1 MIWLKSPACR
11 GSRDASRRRR
21 RKEVW
26 KERTVV
32 AAATKETFPFF
43 SDVARR
49 STRGRHECQPYQ
61 ITWPGGERGHRPQCL
76 ICGLAFFSLSLLS
89 VRRLKGLFGILLY
102 FIFFAVFEL
111 VASAFPRAP
120 APSCAARFD
129 LRVLRSQRD
138 TSVHLKSSMSQQ
150 RHSMYLMETEANS
163 LYICVNTKGV
173 AVYI

>member
-1 MIWLKSPACR
+1 MAL
-11 GSRDASRRRR
+11 
-21 RKEVW
+21 
-26 KERTVV
+26 
-32 AAATKETFPFF
+32 
-43 SDVARR
+43 
-49 STRGRHECQPYQ
+49 
-61 ITWPGGERGHRPQCL
+61 L
-76 ICGLAFFSLSLLS
+76 FFSLSPVCPSAKRS
-89 VRRLKGLFGILLY
+89 VWDFTLFY
-102 FIFFAVFEL
+102 FFAVFEL

-120 APSCAARFD
+120 AQSCAARFD